1 MTEQISG
8 VSERELLQLARTF
21 GIAVEETTVEELRSQ
36 VNARLTAGLEELYE
50 YDLGRT
56 TADATRE
63 WSDASDAHNAINTR
77 CRVATSA
84 AGPLSGVDVGLKDNI
99 AVAGIPMR
107 CGSAALRGHVPQHDA
122 TVVTR
127 LLESGAT
134 IAAKTNLDAFAVGG
148 RGTSFEGTIRNPRD
162 ETRST
167 GGSSGGSAAAVAAG
181 YTDVALGTDTGGSV
195 RMPAAFCGLV
205 GFKPTYGAVP
215 LSGVVENTYALDH
228 VGPITRTVSEAATVF
243 EAIAGADEDDP
254 ASMRTAGA
262 GDYVRGE
269 CSDSVESPPELSEL
283 RLGVLSQQT
292 EEAIEAPVAR
302 RHDRALTAL
311 REDGVTVEGIDFEGI
326 ETIVQIKNAISYC
339 ELATGWRDGT
349 VPYRRGDVR
358 PTEDHLSLGSR
369 LRTAANELSDFH
381 RSRLLAGAALVETY
395 GGRQYGRAHEV
406 RRAITAELAEKTAEI
421 DAIVTPTVPHLAP
434 KLANEG
440 DPDALD
446 DDTQLGTGRYTKIA
460 NVTGR
465 PAITVPNG
473 TVEGSPIGLQLIG
486 SRHGDAELLGV
497 AARVGDR
504 IESV

>member
-1 MTEQISG
+1 MTDPIPG
-8 VSERELLQLARTF
+8 VSERELLELARTF
-21 GIAVEETTVEELRSQ
+21 GVAIDETTAEELRAQ
-36 VNARLTAGLEELYE
+36 VNARLTAGIEQLYE
-50 YDLGRT
+50 YDLERT
-56 TADATRE
+56 AAGATRE
-63 WSDASDAHNAINTR
+63 WSDASDAHNALNTR
-77 CRVATSA
+77 CSVSTSA
-84 AGPLSGVDVGLKDNI
+84 TGPLSGVDVGLKDNI

-134 IAAKTNLDAFAVGG
+134 IAAKTNLDPFAVGG
-148 RGTSFEGTIRNPRD
+148 RGTSFEGTVLNPRD

-205 GFKPTYGAVP
+205 GFKPTYGTVP

-228 VGPITRTVSEAATVF
+228 VGPITRTVSEAATVL

-254 ASMRTAGA
+254 ASMRPAEKSDYSRGA
-262 GDYVRGE
+262 
-269 CSDSVESPPELSEL
+269 CSDVVESPPELSEL

-292 EEAIEAPVAR
+292 AEAIADPVAR
-302 RHDRALTAL
+302 RHDRALAAL
-311 REDGVTVEGIDFEGI
+311 RDDGVTVEEVDFEGI
-326 ETIVQIKNAISYC
+326 ETIVQVKNAISYC

-349 VPYRRGDVR
+349 VPYRRGDIR

-369 LRTAANELSDFH
+369 LRTGANELSDFH

-395 GGRQYGRAHEV
+395 DGRQYGRAHEV
-406 RRAITAELAEKTAEI
+406 RRAITEELAEKTAEL
-421 DAIVTPTVPHLAP
+421 DAIVTPTVPQLAP
-434 KLANEG
+434 KLDGDE
-440 DPDALD
+440 DPDALEEG
-446 DDTQLGTGRYTKIA
+446 TRLGTGRYTKIA

-473 TVEGSPIGLQLIG
+473 RSDGSPIGLQLIG
-486 SRHGDAELLGV
+486 SRYGDAELLGA
-497 AARVGDR
+497 AARIGDR